1 MTIAGTSTGITASIA
16 TLDVGGTSIKAGA
29 VAVAGPNG
37 AQVVL
42 CDTRPAHADGN
53 RATII
58 GQLTASVE
66 AALDIVGPAPT
77 GLAIGFPGP
86 FDLDAGTAL
95 IHGLFKYESIYG
107 LDLRAA
113 LRAEIPGLADLPI
126 RFVHDNEAAGVGEA
140 LFGAGRG
147 YDRVLTVTL
156 GTGVGACLTDRGTV
170 IQWVGDLEVEKLAR
184 RSTPEGR
191 ADDVL
196 SARGLAARY
205 EIERELLAD
214 HLAPRPLAAELAAI
228 AREHGTAVGR
238 FLRPAVDELGL
249 DAIVIGGGLA
259 AAYDLFGAE
268 IEAELPIPCRVEALG
283 ATGPMLG
290 AAHLGFPEM
299 F

>member
-1 MTIAGTSTGITASIA
+1 MNITGASTGTTGSIA

-29 VAVAGPNG
+29 VAVAGPTD

-42 CDTRPAHADGN
+42 CDARPAHADGD

-58 GQLTASVE
+58 GQLTASVQ
-66 AALDIVGPAPT
+66 AALDIVGPSPI
-77 GLAIGFPGP
+77 GVAIGFPGP
-86 FDLDAGTAL
+86 FDLEAGTAL

-107 LDLRAA
+107 VDLRAA
-113 LRAEIPGLADLPI
+113 LRTDVPELTDLPI

-147 YDRVLTVTL
+147 YRRVLTVTL
-156 GTGVGACLTDRGTV
+156 GTGVGACLTDAGNV
-170 IQWVGDLEVEKLAR
+170 IQWVDDLEVEKLAR
-184 RSTPEGR
+184 RPTPEGR

-214 HLAPRPLAAELAAI
+214 HLAPRPLTSELAAI
-228 AREHGTAVGR
+228 ARDHGTAVGR
-238 FLRPAVDELGL
+238 FLRPAVDELRL
-249 DAIVIGGGLA
+249 DAVVIGGGLA

-268 IEAELPIPCRVEALG
+268 IEAELPIPCSVEALG

-290 AAHLGFPEM
+290 AAH
-299 F
+299 